1 MSTTVHVN
9 SLRWFAEQDGGAEFV
24 RSHGDHLDD
33 DAIARAQAL
42 AYPDAIQVVTI
53 LRESGVGAECWF
65 TLSAPDTAQGLL
77 DPGSDTASLG
87 GLALSVGGDRE
98 HISAH
103 VAVTGLTC
111 TGPDDEAIARAATA
125 LARAFGP
132 QVVWDDGLADV
143 MLVDSDTPIES
154 IRARWRTH

>member
-65 TLSAPDTAQGLL
+65 TLSAPDTAQGSWT
-77 DPGSDTASLG
+77 PAPTPRRSAGSRFRS
-87 GLALSVGGDRE
+87 
-98 HISAH
+98 
-103 VAVTGLTC
+103 
-111 TGPDDEAIARAATA
+111 AATA
-125 LARAFGP
+125 STYP
-132 QVVWDDGLADV
+132 HTSPSPV
-143 MLVDSDTPIES
+143 
-154 IRARWRTH
+154 